1 MMKIDLH
8 VLEQLEKEK
17 GVTMSAMISVLE
29 SALLASYKKYY
40 PSKNVSLKIDPHSG
54 DLEIVVKKLVVDKVN
69 NLFDEISFAQA
80 REIEPQINVGEILD
94 VLVDPKNFGRI
105 AALTAKQVWQQKI
118 KEAER
123 DAVFDEFKDRVFG
136 VISGKILR
144 QEGKNWYVQLGRA
157 EGILPQKETVYQDKY
172 IANERYVFYVLSVKK
187 MQKDVEIILS
197 RSHPNLVKRI
207 FELESAEIRSGI
219 VEIISIARD
228 PGSRSKISV
237 LSRDPH
243 IDPLGVCL
251 GLRNARI
258 QNVTKELRG
267 EKIDVILYNDD
278 PKIYIA
284 SALSPAKIKRVDIL
298 DQSKKESRVYV
309 DKSQLS
315 LAIGR
320 DAQNVRLAHKLTGY
334 KIDIKIEE

>member
-1 MMKIDLH
+1 
-8 VLEQLEKEK
+8 
-17 GVTMSAMISVLE
+17 
-29 SALLASYKKYY
+29 
-40 PSKNVSLKIDPHSG
+40 
-54 DLEIVVKKLVVDKVN
+54 
-69 NLFDEISFAQA
+69 
-80 REIEPQINVGEILD
+80 
-94 VLVDPKNFGRI
+94 
-105 AALTAKQVWQQKI
+105 LTAKQVWQQKI